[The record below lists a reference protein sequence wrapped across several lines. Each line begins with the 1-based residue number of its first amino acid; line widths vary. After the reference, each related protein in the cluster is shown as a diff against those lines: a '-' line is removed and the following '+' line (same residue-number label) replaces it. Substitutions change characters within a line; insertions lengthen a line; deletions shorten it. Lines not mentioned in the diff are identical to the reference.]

1 MSFVRNSV
9 GEGKQ
14 DFREKY
20 SYDLSPT
27 EIWCGQKTYISLHYC
42 LAILTHLYLY
52 KKSIQKWILG

>member
-1 MSFVRNSV
+1 MCLVTIFLFQILAELKPKGLKVVGGMSFVRNSV

-27 EIWCGQKTYISLHYC
+27 EI
-42 LAILTHLYLY
+42 
-52 KKSIQKWILG
+52 